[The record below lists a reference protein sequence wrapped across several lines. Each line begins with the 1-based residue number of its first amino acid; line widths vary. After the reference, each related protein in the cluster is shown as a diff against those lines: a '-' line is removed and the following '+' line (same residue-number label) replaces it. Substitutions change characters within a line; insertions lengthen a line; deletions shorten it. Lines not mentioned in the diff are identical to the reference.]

1 MINLQ
6 STFLNMQQF
15 KLTTYDANALVDT
28 GRTNSY
34 ICKNFVNQQNIN
46 YKSIKFATNVANL
59 SLKTKICGFVYP
71 HLEKKECFK
80 NVKHSFVLII
90 VTFMCCKSVES
101 FRSSEKP
108 KIFVCFVVNNV

>member
-1 MINLQ
+1 MPKPFLASMINLQ

-59 SLKTKICGFVYP
+59 SLKTKICGILLFKFEFC
-71 HLEKKECFK
+71 LSSFGKKG
-80 NVKHSFVLII
+80 VL
-90 VTFMCCKSVES
+90 
-101 FRSSEKP
+101 
-108 KIFVCFVVNNV
+108 

>member
-1 MINLQ
+1 MWL
-6 STFLNMQQF
+6 
-15 KLTTYDANALVDT
+15 
-28 GRTNSY
+28 
-34 ICKNFVNQQNIN
+34 ICLLKP
-46 YKSIKFATNVANL
+46 KSVACYYL
-59 SLKTKICGFVYP
+59 SLSFVYP